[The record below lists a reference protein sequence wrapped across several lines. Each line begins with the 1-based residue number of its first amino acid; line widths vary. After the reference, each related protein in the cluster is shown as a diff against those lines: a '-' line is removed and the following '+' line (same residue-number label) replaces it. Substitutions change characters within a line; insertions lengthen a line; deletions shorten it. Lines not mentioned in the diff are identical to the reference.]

1 MIVQLGRTHFK
12 LSRGY
17 GTMMN
22 NNKDLVSL
30 IDMSQNHFKRL
41 MNNKIEYTKS
51 LEDKIKKLQI
61 ENRNLKSLLSETYEI
76 NFFEKEYDD
85 GS

>member
-1 MIVQLGRTHFK
+1 
-12 LSRGY
+12 
-17 GTMMN
+17 MMN

>member
-1 MIVQLGRTHFK
+1 
-12 LSRGY
+12 
-17 GTMMN
+17 MN

-61 ENRNLKSLLSETYEI
+61 ENRNLKSLLSETHEI

>member
-1 MIVQLGRTHFK
+1 LVCTYVELF
-12 LSRGY
+12 RGY

-61 ENRNLKSLLSETYEI
+61 ENRNLKSLLSETHEI